1 MTAGEKARLL
11 SRTFPSTSGRCLT
24 FWYHMYGSGMG
35 ELNVYVKPTK
45 GAPMTKVWS
54 LNGDKGDE
62 WKMAQ
67 VTLISSASDYQVRLL
82 LDNVCFHC

>member
-1 MTAGEKARLL
+1 MTAGLKARLL

-35 ELNVYVKPTK
+35 ELNVYVKPAK
-45 GAPMTKVWS
+45 AAAMTKVWS
-54 LNGDKGDE
+54 LNGDQGDE

-67 VTLISSASDYQVRLL
+67 VTLISSASDYQVRFLR
-82 LDNVCFHC
+82 DNVSFHC